1 VSKVEDRLEISKKKI
16 IELNNKFNDSEFKN
30 IYLDYFIILVTNINF
45 LSNNKKIFKRNEEIA
60 NFLDNIF
67 HIGFKD
73 YIKKNRKLI
82 IGATMQFISSQ
93 EERENYE
100 AYANELNRGIN
111 RIIKDQTDP
120 NYVDYLKKAKE

>member
-1 VSKVEDRLEISKKKI
+1 
-16 IELNNKFNDSEFKN
+16 
-30 IYLDYFIILVTNINF
+30 LVTNINF